1 MVEVVEATKT
11 QPERFVLDGNI
22 FDKIVEDE
30 LMFELVRELDRVG
43 AIELLVTRKQND
55 ELVEIPDA
63 EKREKIAQVPRKSA
77 PCTNAVLGEMTLGSA
92 RLGTTGRIS
101 DAVGDA
107 DRVVG
112 GEAKAQGLRPVS
124 EDRRFRNGALREGLE
139 PWDWDAFATHLRSLA
154 GEGR

>member
-1 MVEVVEATKT
+1 MAEALAAVKT
-11 QPERFVLDGNI
+11 QPQRFLLDGNI
-22 FDKIVEDE
+22 FDKIVDDE
-30 LMFELVRELDRVG
+30 LMFELIRELPRVG

-63 EKREKIAQVPRKSA
+63 EKRERIAQVPRKSA

-107 DRVVG
+107 DRVLG

-124 EDRRFRNGALREGLE
+124 EDRRFRNGVQREGLE
-139 PWDWDAFATHLRSLA
+139 AWDWDTFAKHLRSLA